1 MKSWATVSPCV
12 DYFLTLFSH
21 RTRDPVDDT
30 KAASVPNSPKPLS
43 DEACEA
49 AKAAATSLRQL
60 IHKKSG
66 ELTSKMDS
74 IIILY
79 FDESHELYGIK
90 TLDTD
95 SPSNYYQA
103 LLTAIDVL
111 RSSNIVALFLSTHS
125 HLGGFAPPIRYV
137 LSGRAQPEALQRPFT
152 WLLFDCH
159 PDFPLDGD
167 KLILKDLSTP
177 KFMCKFGRPL

>member
-1 MKSWATVSPCV
+1 VWTI
-12 DYFLTLFSH
+12 FLTLLSH
-21 RTRDPVDDT
+21 RTRDPVGDT
-30 KAASVPNSPKPLS
+30 KAASAQNSPKSLS

-49 AKAAATSLRQL
+49 AKGAATSLRQL
-60 IHKKSG
+60 IRKKSG
-66 ELTSKMDS
+66 ELTNKTDS

-79 FDESHELYGIK
+79 FDESHELYGMK
-90 TLDTD
+90 TSDTD
-95 SPSNYYQA
+95 SPSNYHQA
-103 LLTAIDVL
+103 LLTAMDIL
-111 RSSNIVALFLSTHS
+111 RSSNIVALFLSAHS
-125 HLGGFAPPIRYV
+125 HLAGFARPIRYV
-137 LSGRAQPEALQRPFT
+137 PSGRAQPEVFQRPFT